1 MWIQRSRAG
10 RTDGACAIAESLIA
24 AGGVPA
30 AIHRG
35 AILGAGDPL
44 VRTISVQP
52 RMNRRMSQPR
62 EHHLRRPYIPLFA
75 RVAGI
80 NALLLIAAVA
90 VAILVLDPQRIS
102 SFAIK
107 EVVVLFAAIGLMAL
121 VNLLLLRRIVRPL
134 QALTDLAR
142 RVDLANPGERMPG
155 AQPTSEAGEL
165 ALTFNEMLDR
175 LELERR
181 EATGRVLAG
190 QEAERLRIAQ
200 ELHDQVGQELTAV
213 LLVLS
218 RLHNRVSEDM
228 RPEVLEIQEEVRASL
243 EDVRRIA
250 VELRP
255 EALDDLGLVSALAVL
270 GQRFAERSS
279 LDVTERI
286 APDVPELSPDAELVV
301 YRVAQEALTNVAR
314 HSGSDHAEVSLGAW
328 NGSLVLTVS
337 DHGRGLP
344 ANHVPG
350 AGMRGMRE
358 RAALIG
364 ATLKVTS
371 DQRGSGCEVR
381 LDIPPQARR

>member
-1 MWIQRSRAG
+1 MNVGSLPARAPAAASRSH
-10 RTDGACAIAESLIA
+10 GADKEPRGS
-24 AGGVPA
+24 AGGYV
-30 AIHRG
+30 
-35 AILGAGDPL
+35 PL
-44 VRTISVQP
+44 VV
-52 RMNRRMSQPR
+52 
-62 EHHLRRPYIPLFA
+62 
-75 RVAGI
+75 RVAGV

-90 VAILVLDPQRIS
+90 VTILVLEPRRIS
-102 SFAIK
+102 SFAAK
-107 EVVVLFAAIGLMAL
+107 EVVVLIATLLLMAL
-121 VNLLLLRRIVRPL
+121 VNLLLLRRIVGPL

-175 LELERR
+175 LESERR

-218 RLHNRVSEDM
+218 RLHNRV
-228 RPEVLEIQEEVRASL
+228 PEALRDDVLEIQEEVRVSL

-270 GQRFAERSS
+270 GQRFAERSA
-279 LDVTERI
+279 LDVVERI
-286 APDVPELSPDAELVV
+286 APDLPELNPDTELVV

-314 HSGSDHAEVSLGAW
+314 HSGANKAEVQLAPEQGR
-328 NGSLVLTVS
+328 LVLTVA
-337 DHGRGLP
+337 DRGRGLAP
-344 ANHVPG
+344 GFTPG

-358 RAALIG
+358 RAALVG
-364 ATLKVTS
+364 ATLRIS
-371 DQRGSGCEVR
+371 GASERGGCQVR
-381 LDIPPQARR
+381 LDVPLEHGL